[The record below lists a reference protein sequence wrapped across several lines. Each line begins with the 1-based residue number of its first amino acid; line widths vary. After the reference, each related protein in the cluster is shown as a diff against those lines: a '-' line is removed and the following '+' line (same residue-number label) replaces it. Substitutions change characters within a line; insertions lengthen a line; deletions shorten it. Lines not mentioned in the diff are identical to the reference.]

1 MSTPQALEKLRDRAE
16 EISALLKVLSH
27 PNRLLIAC
35 ELMEGERSV
44 SEIEQNTGV
53 LQPGLSRELGR
64 LREQGLVTTTRE
76 SKVVFYRLADERLS
90 NLVSALCVTCAD
102 GECIPP
108 AFAQTIKGAQAA
120 KQETTEFASIDKK
133 PTTRSGG
140 RVRLNPDPY
149 RKD

>member
-1 MSTPQALEKLRDRAE
+1 MKATQALEKLRNRAD

-53 LQPGLSRELGR
+53 KQPGLSRELGR
-64 LREQGLVTTTRE
+64 LREQGLVSTTRE
-76 SKVVFYRLADERLS
+76 SKAVFYRLADKRLS
-90 NLVSALCVTCAD
+90 DLVAALCVTCED
-102 GECIPP
+102 GKCIPP
-108 AFAQTIKGAQAA
+108 AFEKTYKASQAA
-120 KQETTEFASIDKK
+120 KEDAAEFASVGKK
-133 PTTRSGG
+133 TSVRRGG
-140 RVRLNPDPY
+140 RVRINLDPY

>member
-1 MSTPQALEKLRDRAE
+1 MSETQALEKLRDRAD

-53 LQPGLSRELGR
+53 KQPGLSRELAR
-64 LREQGLVTTTRE
+64 LREQGLVSTTRE
-76 SKVVFYRLADERLS
+76 SKAVFYRLADERLS
-90 NLVSALCVTCAD
+90 DLVSALCVSCAE
-102 GECIPP
+102 GKCIPP
-108 AFAQTIKGAQAA
+108 AFEQTYKASQAA
-120 KQETTEFASIDKK
+120 KKNAAEFASVGRKA
-133 PTTRSGG
+133 PARRSG
-140 RVRLNPDPY
+140 RLRINPDPY